1 MGIIDDLSPNRRL
14 NELNA
19 RVAHAHARTQS
30 RLKHDSDALHAEV
43 AALRK
48 DLEELALYTR
58 ALSSLFAEK
67 GSITQDELIARIE
80 KLDGEDGLV
89 DGRLA

>member
-14 NELNA
+14 NELAA
-19 RVAHAHARTQS
+19 RVAHTHAKTQS

-43 AALRK
+43 AALRR

-58 ALSSLFAEK
+58 ALSSLLVEK
-67 GSITQDELIARIE
+67 GVLTQDELVGRLE

-89 DGRLA
+89 DGRLS